1 MDKVLVEVF
10 IPASEKSYDV
20 FLPQGILLH
29 EIVYLLAGTMTE
41 LSQGYYSATP
51 DTILCDRKTGTILN
65 INQTVEEIGLM
76 NGAKL
81 MLI

>member
-20 FLPQGILLH
+20 FLPLESKLH
-29 EIVYLLAGTMTE
+29 EVVHLLAGTMTE
-41 LSQGYYSATP
+41 LSQGYFSATQ
-51 DTILCDRKTGTILN
+51 DTILCDRKTGIILN
-65 INQTVEEIGLM
+65 INQTVEEHGLM

>member
-20 FLPQGILLH
+20 FLPPKSKLH
-29 EIVYLLAGTMTE
+29 EVVFLLAGTMTE
-41 LSQGYYSATP
+41 LSEGYFSATA
-51 DTILCDRKTGTILN
+51 DTILCDRKTGAVLN
-65 INQTVEEIGLM
+65 INQTIEELSLA

>member
-20 FLPQGILLH
+20 FLPQKSKLH
-29 EIVYLLAGTMTE
+29 EIVFLLSGTMTE
-41 LSQGYYSATP
+41 LSQGYFAATP
-51 DTILCDRKTGTILN
+51 DTILCDRKTGSILN
-65 INQTVEEIGLM
+65 INQTVEEVGLA

-81 MLI
+81 MLV